1 MKDYYDKQITYFCN
15 AVGELHHG
23 GKFGLNSPEELPLPL
38 QAVYNTLWT
47 DMLSVCC
54 YIAYVDGMPGLLL
67 SGLYDDDF
75 CVSEGL
81 PAEDSAR
88 YRSIRSRGERLERL
102 IHAVNGSA
110 EVGIGMDT
118 DRDYEILL
126 FIPTEQTSVPDVAR
140 LCYLMDTFCYTEAP
154 DSLDWNSV
162 DLTGFIRAYWAD
174 IPERQE
180 LLKSFE

>member
-54 YIAYVDGMPGLLL
+54 YIAYLDGMPGLLL

-102 IHAVNGSA
+102 IHAVNVSTGPEEFDNGDAETDYALCESGS
-110 EVGIGMDT
+110 GRTI
-118 DRDYEILL
+118 I
-126 FIPTEQTSVPDVAR
+126 
-140 LCYLMDTFCYTEAP
+140 
-154 DSLDWNSV
+154 DW
-162 DLTGFIRAYWAD
+162 
-174 IPERQE
+174 E
-180 LLKSFE
+180 